1 MLIDSRTSGPNSPPG
16 KRKPRTSRRRTAVVS
31 CAVAAAVAAAAVVVA
46 VKHEDKSSVIPPKAI
61 ELRVPPVEP
70 PSSWKLNFDSSF
82 TGSSLDTSVFG
93 TCYPWSAGG
102 EGCTNYGNSGDEDQ
116 EWYMPSQV
124 QVSGGVLNLLA
135 QREPTPGL
143 SKSGAPKEYQCR
155 SGMVTTFPGFKF
167 EYGYVQI
174 VAKIPFDNG
183 LWPALWLAAANEKWP
198 PEVDILEHWATD
210 PQGKVYLH
218 PLTGARQG
226 GPVDMPNLSK
236 GYHTF
241 TLKWT
246 ATQLIWYYDGNQVFS
261 TATGVPHQSM
271 YLVAD
276 LADDIVTP
284 GTCSGSM
291 SIKSI
296 KVWQP

>member
-1 MLIDSRTSGPNSPPG
+1 MLIDSRTGGSSSPPG
-16 KRKPRTSRRRTAVVS
+16 RRKPPASRRRTAIVS
-31 CAVAAAVAAAAVVVA
+31 CLVAAAVIAGAAVVA
-46 VKHEDKSSVIPPKAI
+46 LKHEDKSSVTSSKVV

-70 PSSWKLNFDSSF
+70 PSSWKLIFDSSF
-82 TGSSLDTSVFG
+82 TGSSLDTRVFG
-93 TCYPWSAGG
+93 TCYPWNGSGK
-102 EGCTNYGNSGDEDQ
+102 GCTNYGNSGDEDQ

-124 QVSGGVLNLLA
+124 QVSGGVLHLLA

-143 SKSGAPKEYQCR
+143 SQSGAPKEYKCR
-155 SGMVTTFPGFKF
+155 SGMVTTFPGFEF
-167 EYGYVQI
+167 EYGYAQI
-174 VAKIPFDNG
+174 VAKIPFGNG
-183 LWPALWLAAANEKWP
+183 LWPALWLAASNEKWP
-198 PEVDILEHWATD
+198 PEVDILEHWGTD
-210 PQGKVYLH
+210 RQGKVYLH

-226 GPVDMPNLSK
+226 GPVQMPNLSE

-246 ATQLIWYYDGNQVFS
+246 ATQLTWYYDGNQVFR
-261 TATGVPHQSM
+261 TTTGIPHQSM
-271 YLVAD
+271 YLVAN